1 MIWEN
6 HHVSQIKTSIRNWSI
21 PTAESWSV
29 PTQESD
35 KENLFG
41 IFLGVTHD
49 IILAELN
56 IIVAI
61 NHPLASWL
69 SQ

>member
-1 MIWEN
+1 MCPKSKLQFGIGQFLLRK
-6 HHVSQIKTSIRNWSI
+6 VGQFLLKK
-21 PTAESWSV
+21 
-29 PTQESD
+29 SD

-49 IILAELN
+49 IIPAELN